1 MVVTHK
7 IEKIEFRS
15 DLMLLYIDGQEIQV
29 PLEKVSERLRRASD
43 IERDMFKI
51 SPSGYGIHWPLIDE
65 DLSVEKL
72 LSEFGS

>member
-65 DLSVEKL
+65 YLSVEKL